1 MADIFRGSAHDL
13 TVGHLAQFHGI
24 ICHQTVTALDQLNG
38 QFAFADAAVAK
49 DQDALAVHLHQHAV
63 PGDAGRK
70 LQIQHA
76 DQAAHQGAGRL
87 VGAQQ
92 GDRVLLRQFLHL
104 REGRQLLAAADD
116 DRRGLL
122 PEQLLQ
128 RFVALFCR
136 QTGQK
141 VHLCQTHDLQAELIE
156 VIIVA
161 SQKQTRAVD
170 LSDLHTDLIQLPG
183 GVYYFHA
190 DAVGQRFKR
199 NIERTHPGSSCILLP
214 RCAAGTLIH
223 IIIKFGGKYNAR
235 GAVFVPTAG
244 NRRCIAARAQD
255 FYIFLT
261 LHGFYIS
268 AISDFTLFFYT

>member
-1 MADIFRGSAHDL
+1 MKRSLIHIWIPPHRNKGTSSL
-13 TVGHLAQFHGI
+13 VPPPQF
-24 ICHQTVTALDQLNG
+24 
-38 QFAFADAAVAK
+38 FF
-49 DQDALAVHLHQHAV
+49 
-63 PGDAGRK
+63 
-70 LQIQHA
+70 
-76 DQAAHQGAGRL
+76 
-87 VGAQQ
+87 
-92 GDRVLLRQFLHL
+92 LLRSLHSTHAEVETH
-104 REGRQLLAAADD
+104 REVYTCLLY
-116 DRRGLL
+116 
-122 PEQLLQ
+122 
-128 RFVALFCR
+128 
-136 QTGQK
+136 T
-141 VHLCQTHDLQAELIE
+141 
-156 VIIVA
+156 
-161 SQKQTRAVD
+161 S
-170 LSDLHTDLIQLPG
+170 PG
-183 GVYYFHA
+183 GVYHFHA

>member
-1 MADIFRGSAHDL
+1 M
-13 TVGHLAQFHGI
+13 
-24 ICHQTVTALDQLNG
+24 TALDQLDG
-38 QFAFADAAVAK
+38 QLAFADATVAK
-49 DQDALAVHLHQHAV
+49 DQDALAVHLHQHTV
-63 PGDAGRK
+63 PGDAGGE

-76 DQAAHQGAGRL
+76 DQAAHQGAGGL

-92 GDRVLLRQFLHL
+92 GNIMLLRQLLHL
-104 REGRQLLAAADD
+104 REGGQFLAAADD

-122 PEQLLQ
+122 PEQLFQ
-128 RFVALFCR
+128 RLVALFCR

-141 VHLCQTHDLQAELIE
+141 VHLCQTHDLQAELIK
-156 VIIVA
+156 VIIIA
-161 SQKQTRAVD
+161 RQKQTRAVD
-170 LSDLHTDLIQLPG
+170 LGDLHADLIQRPG
-183 GVYYFHA
+183 GVYHFHA

-214 RCAAGTLIH
+214 RCAAGALVP

-235 GAVFVPTAG
+235 GTVFVPAAG

-268 AISDFTLFFYT
+268 SISDFTLFFYT

>member
-13 TVGHLAQFHGI
+13 TVGHLTQFHGI
-24 ICHQTVTALDQLNG
+24 ICHQTVAALDQLNG
-38 QFAFADAAVAK
+38 QLAFADAAVAK
-49 DQDALAVHLHQHAV
+49 DQDAFAVHLHQHAV

-70 LQIQHA
+70 LQIQYA
-76 DQAAHQGAGRL
+76 DQAAHQSAGSL
-87 VGAQQ
+87 VGTQQ
-92 GDRVLLRQFLHL
+92 GNRVLLRQFLHL
-104 REGRQLLAAADD
+104 REGRQFLAAADD

-128 RFVALFCR
+128 RLVALFCR

-156 VIIVA
+156 IIIIA
-161 SQKQTRAVD
+161 RQKQTRAVD
-170 LSDLHTDLIQLPG
+170 LSDLHADFIQRPG
-183 GVYYFHA
+183 GVYHFHA

-214 RCAAGTLIH
+214 RCAAGILIH

-244 NRRCIAARAQD
+244 NRRCIAACAQD